1 MAGAQRLEIGRGWMR
16 IAHFVGMSHCGCG
29 ISKPPRPGAIMQ
41 KVSAKSS
48 SAVWAHKKALRVST
62 P

>member
-1 MAGAQRLEIGRGWMR
+1 
-16 IAHFVGMSHCGCG
+16 
-29 ISKPPRPGAIMQ
+29 MQ

-62 P
+62 PPSILAQSPSGK